1 MKIHLMVTNNRVKRV
16 FSSLTCLAVKS
27 TWPPYFF
34 SLDFWISI
42 VVKEKSLCV
51 AQVSLIWT
59 HESLH
64 LASMILTHSE
74 YILCR
79 HVLMLTFTSGH
90 TKESF
95 ISVLPTKM
103 EKKKLNLL
111 QKVILMVFIFLNT
124 INICSMKLLS
134 ILRGNSAIRV
144 KWLKMAPRQTDIW
157 LSKWALI

>member
-1 MKIHLMVTNNRVKRV
+1 MVTNTTVKRA
-16 FSSLTCLAVKS
+16 FSSLTCLVVKS

-34 SLDFWISI
+34 LLDFWISI

-51 AQVSLIWT
+51 AQVGLIWT
-59 HESLH
+59 HEPLY

-74 YILCR
+74 HILCR
-79 HVLMLTFTSGH
+79 HVLTLSFTSGH

-103 EKKKLNLL
+103 EENLNSL

-134 ILRGNSAIRV
+134 IWRGNRAIIV

-157 LSKWALI
+157 LSKLALI